1 VIKPTAGPKTSTMR
15 VVSYHDPR
23 PIAEILAGPEYQFN
37 FKEAPAMIA
46 GIGTHQ
52 AQVDAVVRPIAKVVV
67 GNSTRPPTE
76 SEAVAISQ
84 YGESVINKHLVSP
97 MGIHHIPPEVWFI
110 LQ

>member
-1 VIKPTAGPKTSTMR
+1 
-15 VVSYHDPR
+15 
-23 PIAEILAGPEYQFN
+23 
-37 FKEAPAMIA
+37 
-46 GIGTHQ
+46 
-52 AQVDAVVRPIAKVVV
+52 VVRPIAKVVV

-84 YGESVINKHLVSP
+84 YVESFINKHLVSP